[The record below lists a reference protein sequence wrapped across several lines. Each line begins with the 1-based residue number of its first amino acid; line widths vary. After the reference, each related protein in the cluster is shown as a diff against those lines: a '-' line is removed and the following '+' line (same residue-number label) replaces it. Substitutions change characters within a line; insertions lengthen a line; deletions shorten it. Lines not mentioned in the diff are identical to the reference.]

1 MVRSQNLHNKIL
13 KVWTNTKILKK
24 SIDFFLLLTIIEYER
39 SKKVKDKNKKKMQIS
54 ISINK
59 YLNVWIFKKHKNE
72 KTYKKPIKSIV
83 HL

>member
-1 MVRSQNLHNKIL
+1 MKGQI
-13 KVWTNTKILKK
+13 K
-24 SIDFFLLLTIIEYER
+24 SKT
-39 SKKVKDKNKKKMQIS
+39 KKKMQ

-83 HL
+83 HLYYDNSKTKKRRDLKNENIRY